1 MRIEERR
8 LQSDGCDVMIDSR
21 SSDESVDSDVD
32 HVTAQSAST
41 TSPRPPGQ
49 SSRPSSRQGQKY
61 TATAAA
67 AAAAGSP
74 VVIGYRDGVLPNR
87 KVSLTLQHST
97 MSFFVMVAL
106 CNRADHYIF
115 IMFLLLLLLF
125 SSPNLSSRR
134 LDVYHTS
141 THGVVLV

>member
-1 MRIEERR
+1 MRIAERR

-32 HVTAQSAST
+32 HVTAQSVST
-41 TSPRPPGQ
+41 SSPRPPGQ

-67 AAAAGSP
+67 AAAGGGGSP

-87 KVSLTLQHST
+87 KVSLTLQHLNVSST
-97 MSFFVMVAL
+97 HCLPDRILSAMSFF
-106 CNRADHYIF
+106 C
-115 IMFLLLLLLF
+115 F
-125 SSPNLSSRR
+125 SSFP
-134 LDVYHTS
+134 YF
-141 THGVVLV
+141 